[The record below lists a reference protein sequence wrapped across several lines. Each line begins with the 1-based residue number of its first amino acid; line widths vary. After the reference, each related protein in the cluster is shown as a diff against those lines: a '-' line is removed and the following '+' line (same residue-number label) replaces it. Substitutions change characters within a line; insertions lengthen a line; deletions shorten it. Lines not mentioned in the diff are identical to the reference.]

1 MPIETRNLSHIYL
14 AGTARAVRALDEVSL
29 HIADG
34 EAVGVMGA
42 TGSGKSTLV
51 QHFNGLLRPSSGQ
64 VLVDGRDLW
73 AADASEGPGRHSG
86 GRRGRRRRRARSD
99 LRWVR
104 QKVGLIFQFPEQQLF
119 EETVFDDVAFGPRN
133 LGLGEDEV
141 EERVHQSLARVG
153 LDSDEARELGR
164 RSPFTLSGGQMRR
177 VAIAGVLA
185 MRPAVLVLDEP
196 TAGLDPQGRRDL
208 LAALRRLHDTQR
220 ITLVVVSHHMEDL
233 AALARRLIV
242 LERGHVVLDGPAEH
256 VFGQSDRLAALG
268 LEAPATVALLQSL
281 VERGAEVDAA
291 ALDPS
296 AAAAE
301 LDRWL
306 RAGRPG
312 LPGGAQGRCA
322 PV

>member
-1 MPIETRNLSHIYL
+1 MPIETRSLSHIYL
-14 AGTARAVRALDEVSL
+14 AGTTRAVRALDEVSL

-51 QHFNGLLRPSSGQ
+51 QHFNGLLRPSSGK

-73 AADASEGPGRHSG
+73 AAESEEPGRQASA
-86 GRRGRRRRRARSD
+86 RRGRRRRRGRSD

-141 EERVHQSLARVG
+141 EERVNQSLAWVG
-153 LDSDEARELGR
+153 LDDHEARELGR

-208 LAALRRLHDTQR
+208 LAALRRLHDTHR

-242 LERGHVVLDGPAEH
+242 LERGRVVLDGPAEH

-268 LEAPATVALLQSL
+268 LEAPATVALLKSL
-281 VERGAEVDAA
+281 VERGAEVDVA